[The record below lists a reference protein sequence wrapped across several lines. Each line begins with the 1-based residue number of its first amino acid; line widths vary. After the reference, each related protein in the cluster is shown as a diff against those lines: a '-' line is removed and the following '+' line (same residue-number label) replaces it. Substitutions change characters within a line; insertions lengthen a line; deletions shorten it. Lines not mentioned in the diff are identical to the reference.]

1 MDRRAR
7 RLKARLAAL
16 AASVLVIGGVTGVSI
31 ALADEAEPSDGGE
44 IVFSGG
50 CGALNLVAPKSSP
63 NASQITVTEGSQ
75 VEYTNDLGTSAELHV
90 GNQIYEVGAGST
102 QVFIMNRSAE
112 VAMVP
117 KCHGLFAQYDS
128 TQVNVVEA
136 PSSEEPSASGGH
148 SDSDSFTAE
157 LPSRGSDDGSGDDS
171 GAASGGSDAGGE
183 GSGSEGTSP
192 QGGTPEAED
201 EPESDAAAEEEQ
213 TDEQAREAEDEET
226 NSFGPMNDADGG
238 AGDAEF
244 DPVGEEIVA
253 VDPKAVADGAS
264 GLLAMVAIVCLV
276 GVSAAVMRTLL
287 RQRTA
292 A

>member
-1 MDRRAR
+1 
-7 RLKARLAAL
+7 
-16 AASVLVIGGVTGVSI
+16 
-31 ALADEAEPSDGGE
+31 
-44 IVFSGG
+44 
-50 CGALNLVAPKSSP
+50 
-63 NASQITVTEGSQ
+63 
-75 VEYTNDLGTSAELHV
+75 
-90 GNQIYEVGAGST
+90 
-102 QVFIMNRSAE
+102 
-112 VAMVP
+112 
-117 KCHGLFAQYDS
+117 
-128 TQVNVVEA
+128 
-136 PSSEEPSASGGH
+136 
-148 SDSDSFTAE
+148 
-157 LPSRGSDDGSGDDS
+157 
-171 GAASGGSDAGGE
+171 
-183 GSGSEGTSP
+183 P